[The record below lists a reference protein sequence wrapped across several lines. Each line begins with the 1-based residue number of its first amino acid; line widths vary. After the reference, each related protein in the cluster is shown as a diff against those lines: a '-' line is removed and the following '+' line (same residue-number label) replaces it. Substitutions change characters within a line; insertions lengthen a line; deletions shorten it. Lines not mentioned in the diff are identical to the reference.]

1 MDAKAKK
8 PMSTDFL
15 EKLEVF
21 QDLMKRKKSKIKPPD
36 FIKLTKDRNTATKR
50 LLAKT
55 NERYNVLKNVGR
67 VPSDMPFKK
76 IKAKKG
82 TYVKA
87 KCKLGRTKK
96 TKVM

>member
-1 MDAKAKK
+1 MDKK
-8 PMSTDFL
+8 PKKTIDADLM

-36 FIKLTKDRNTATKR
+36 LIGLTKSRNEATRK

-55 NERYNVLKNVGR
+55 NDKYNVLKNVGR
-67 VPSDMPFKK
+67 VPSSMPFQK

>member
-1 MDAKAKK
+1 MDAKTKK
-8 PMSTDFL
+8 PMNTDFL

-21 QDLMKRKKSKIKPPD
+21 QDIMKRKKSKIKPPD
-36 FIKLTKDRNTATKR
+36 LIKLTKDRNAATKR

-55 NERYNVLKNVGR
+55 NERFNVLKNVGK
-67 VPSDMPFKK
+67 VPSAMPFQK

-82 TYVKA
+82 TFVKA

>member
-1 MDAKAKK
+1 MVDKQKI
-8 PMSTDFL
+8 DVNIL

-21 QDLMKRKKSKIKPPD
+21 QDLMKRKKSKLKPPD
-36 FIKLTKDRNTATKR
+36 LIKLTKDRNDATRK

-55 NERYNVLKNVGR
+55 NDKFNVLKKVGR
-67 VPSDMPFKK
+67 IPSALP

-87 KCKLGRTKK
+87 KCKLGRNKK
-96 TKVM
+96 TRMT

>member
-1 MDAKAKK
+1 MDTKAKK
-8 PMSTDFL
+8 PMNTDFL
-15 EKLEVF
+15 EKLEIF

-36 FIKLTKDRNTATKR
+36 LIKLTKDRNTATKR
-50 LLAKT
+50 LLSKT
-55 NERYNVLKNVGR
+55 NERFNVLKNVGK
-67 VPSDMPFKK
+67 VPSAMPFQK

-82 TYVKA
+82 AYVEA